1 MDSQEREVV
10 VEVPAYGNPGLTP
23 EQWKELIQLVVTMIP
38 QVIAAVA
45 AIIGIFKR
53 PTAVVLLAILLG
65 LGLFGCDANL
75 AVGADWQQP
84 GLVGAA
90 VVRCPAGGCVTITSE
105 AIAPNIGQPGMRLET
120 EVRSDGELRIR
131 RGIVRRVLARIL
143 RR

>member
-1 MDSQEREVV
+1 MYSQEREVV
-10 VEVPAYGNPGLTP
+10 VEVPEFGNPGLTP
-23 EQWKELIQLVVTMIP
+23 EQWKELIQLIVTMIP

-45 AIIGIFKR
+45 AIIGIFKK

-65 LGLFGCDANL
+65 FGVLGGDANV
-75 AVGADWQQP
+75 AAGADRQQP
-84 GLVGAA
+84 EQFGAA

-105 AIAPNIGQPGMRLET
+105 AIAPGIGEPGMRLET